1 MLYIYDILL
10 NWCRD
15 KLYDFFEW
23 EKTDKL
29 EHVKKIPLIRVERG
43 LINKL
48 STQTIKLD
56 ESFPSKI
63 YNLTE
68 IYNSKNVTKVPYAI
82 LLTDGL
88 SALAIKLDK
97 SGNIKFRSKLLIDE
111 EEEILCFCNRLDKY

>member
-48 STQTIKLD
+48 STEKR
-56 ESFPSKI
+56 K
-63 YNLTE
+63 
-68 IYNSKNVTKVPYAI
+68 K
-82 LLTDGL
+82 
-88 SALAIKLDK
+88 
-97 SGNIKFRSKLLIDE
+97 
-111 EEEILCFCNRLDKY
+111 